1 MFVQTQSTPN
11 PASLMFIP
19 GEAVLP
25 AGAGGVTFSSAREA
39 RAGSPSSPLASAI
52 FRVEGVAA
60 VFFGSDFITVT
71 KRDEFSWELVK
82 PGVFEAVMEHYASG
96 KPVLD
101 DTGAERGSSS
111 SSSSSAAAA
120 ASSASSEPHRA
131 PDTAP
136 HEDDSETVAM
146 IKELIE
152 TRVRP
157 AVQEDGGDIEF
168 VSFGEDDGVVVVRMR
183 GACSGCPSSAVTLKS
198 GIENMLMHYVPDV
211 TSVEEAE
218 PDEAQSE
225 GAKAFSRLEKHLST

>member
-19 GEAVLP
+19 GEPVLP
-25 AGAGGVTFSSAREA
+25 PGAGGVTFSSAREA
-39 RAGSPSSPLASAI
+39 RAGNPSSPLASAI

-71 KRDEFSWELVK
+71 KKDEFSWELVK

-96 KPVLD
+96 KPVLNESD
-101 DTGAERGSSS
+101 S

-120 ASSASSEPHRA
+120 ASASATSSEPHRA

-168 VSFGEDDGVVVVRMR
+168 VSFDETDGVVVVRMR

-198 GIENMLMHYVPDV
+198 GIENMLMHYVPEV